1 MAKRLGPPLQVG
13 DPAPPL
19 DLPSA
24 AGPRVRLEDFR
35 GRPVLVSFLSHA
47 A

>member
-1 MAKRLGPPLQVG
+1 MLNQLRLLKTG

-19 DLPSA
+19 DLPTA
-24 AGPRVRLEDFR
+24 KGDRVRLEDLR
-35 GRPVLVSFLSHA
+35 GRSVLLSFLSHA